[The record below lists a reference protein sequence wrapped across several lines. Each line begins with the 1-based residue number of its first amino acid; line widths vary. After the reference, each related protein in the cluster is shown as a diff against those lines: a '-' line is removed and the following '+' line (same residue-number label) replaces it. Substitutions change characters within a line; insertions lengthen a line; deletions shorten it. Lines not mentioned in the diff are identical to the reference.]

1 MTNGA
6 GLQRLMTNEVAPS
19 ADTYIGS
26 VQVLVNYG
34 RTENVS
40 GELTEPE
47 RVSSGSSEDAVCLW
61 ESDVTTIMFSTPENE
76 QSVDPDR

>member
-1 MTNGA
+1 MTS
-6 GLQRLMTNEVAPS
+6 EVAPS
-19 ADTYIGS
+19 AVTYTGS

-40 GELTEPE
+40 RELTEPE

-61 ESDVTTIMFSTPENE
+61 ESDVITITFNTPENE
-76 QSVDPDR
+76 QSVDPER